1 MQVHFINR
9 IMEEYK
15 LLNQKAFEST
25 KKLEKRL
32 NEICQQGWKPIS
44 IGTSQGGTT
53 ILLEKAEKYDN
64 Y

>member
-1 MQVHFINR
+1 
-9 IMEEYK
+9 MEEYK